1 MVLNVY
7 KCDVVLSLNQV
18 WIHHITEHLS
28 FFSEEPEEDPAGA
41 DVDRLAL
48 LFESGCN
55 DMALF
60 LSRAK
65 SSCEYVGCKLNFLIP
80 FKNRQT
86 RFKRVIQC
94 DTNRISWKDPLRWV
108 LFTLQTVALLL
119 SSFPPRVPFPFKV
132 AFMWISYLPTTH
144 SLKVS

>member
-1 MVLNVY
+1 MVRNVY
-7 KCDVVLSLNQV
+7 KCDVVLSFNQV

-60 LSRAK
+60 LSRAN
-65 SSCEYVGCKLNFLIP
+65 SSCKYVGCYIK
-80 FKNRQT
+80 
-86 RFKRVIQC
+86 
-94 DTNRISWKDPLRWV
+94 
-108 LFTLQTVALLL
+108 L
-119 SSFPPRVPFPFKV
+119 SSLQKQTDTVQK
-132 AFMWISYLPTTH
+132 SY
-144 SLKVS
+144 SM